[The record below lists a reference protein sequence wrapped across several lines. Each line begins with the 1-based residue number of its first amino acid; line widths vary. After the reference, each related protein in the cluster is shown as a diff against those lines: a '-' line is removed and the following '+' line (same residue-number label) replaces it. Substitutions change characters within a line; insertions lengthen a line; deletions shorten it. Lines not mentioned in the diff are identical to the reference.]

1 LVISIC
7 KHWCIDY
14 KFNRLFFFFLFLPPS
29 LVSFFL
35 IVKLLWQQFIHLCMH
50 LIQLISHVKGNYN
63 LCNIFMECKKYIWFN
78 RFIIFSRLFKYN
90 LLLWHKGSFNTCL
103 YNNSWILNISK
114 KCMFFFMTFFQKL
127 KIENY
132 DISLEH
138 N

>member
-1 LVISIC
+1 MVISIC

-63 LCNIFMECKKYIWFN
+63 LCNIFMACKKYIWFN